1 MYHIIFLNK
10 LKNEDLPSFAASV
23 EITDVVLA
31 GDGDSA
37 IFAVLVV
44 RTVDGRRHVTGISMG
59 WLVAGRSG
67 GSNGQ
72 ESSDD
77 KLN

>member
-1 MYHIIFLNK
+1 MYIIFLNK

-23 EITDVVLA
+23 EIADVVLA

-44 RTVDGRRHVTGISMG
+44 AGRSVAGRRQVTGISMG
-59 WLVAGRSG
+59 
-67 GSNGQ
+67 
-72 ESSDD
+72 
-77 KLN
+77 

>member
-1 MYHIIFLNK
+1 MPPI
-10 LKNEDLPSFAASV
+10 AASV
-23 EITDVVLA
+23 EIADVVLA

-44 RTVDGRRHVTGISMG
+44 AGRTVGWRRHVTRFSIGR
-59 WLVAGRSG
+59 WVAGRSG
-67 GSNGQ
+67 NSNGQ

-77 KLN
+77 KLNKIKI

>member
-23 EITDVVLA
+23 EIADVVLA

-44 RTVDGRRHVTGISMG
+44 RTLDGRRHVTGISM
-59 WLVAGRSG
+59 S
-67 GSNGQ
+67 
-72 ESSDD
+72 
-77 KLN
+77 

>member
-1 MYHIIFLNK
+1 MYIIFLNK

-23 EITDVVLA
+23 EIADVVLA

-44 RTVDGRRHVTGISMG
+44 AGRRNLYGLI
-59 WLVAGRSG
+59 
-67 GSNGQ
+67 GSRKERRQ
-72 ESSDD
+72 QRPREQRR
-77 KLN
+77 